1 MKQIVIDFETYYD
14 RDVSLKGMTTQEYI
28 MHPEFEAMMMSYKID
43 DAPTEVIVS
52 PTKHDLEQLGLDQ
65 ALVIAHNAG
74 FDISILS
81 LRFGIKPKM
90 IFDTLGAA
98 RALGMPAVSGCS
110 LDALARVLTPVIAG
124 MPTKGT
130 AVQSMM
136 GKRIKDLSPESL
148 AAYVEYCKTDTDI
161 CYLLAQYFMPQMPV
175 REAQFQD
182 IIVRCASEPMIKV
195 DSAIVRDALAEVM
208 QRRDSLHTRLAHVLG
223 ATLEDTMQAI
233 MSNQKFAAAL
243 TEVAKENHFPVEGLI
258 PMKVSTKTGK
268 MTHAFAKTDPGMAG
282 LLEHPVE
289 DIALLAATRMGLKTT
304 TEHTRLERFL
314 ALSEY
319 PALSIPYLISGA
331 HTHRLS
337 GAGKINLQ
345 NLPSGRVAGQSN
357 AARRSLVAPDGSI
370 LVSGD
375 SKQIET
381 RVLAYCVGDQSSL
394 DDFIA
399 GRDPYITMAA
409 MIFNTTYQDIEEQYN
424 SPDPEI
430 AAAGNLKRQ
439 IGKSARLGCG
449 FQLGPTGF
457 VNYCK
462 VISRVDIT
470 DEESNNIVAQ
480 YRETN
485 PDVVNMWAQCK
496 QVLALMEQGMKGYF
510 GGMDG
515 KLFYYDGMT
524 EVAGRRVPSIELPD
538 GMKLYYSDL
547 RWEPSKKFDGLSMVY
562 TSYKGNSG
570 TTHGIYGGK
579 LVENLV
585 QALAFSIMKWQGVA
599 LHRAG
604 FKIVSNTHDEFTTI
618 VPEAE
623 AEARAE
629 DMRTIMNTAPKWVE
643 GLPLGS
649 DVGFAH
655 SYADC

>member
-14 RDVSLKGMTTQEYI
+14 RDVSLRGMTTQEYI

-136 GKRIKDLSPESL
+136 GKRIKDLSPTSL
-148 AAYVEYCKTDTDI
+148 AEYVEYCKTDTDI

-195 DSAIVRDALAEVM
+195 DSTIVREALTEVM

-243 TEVAKENHFPVEGLI
+243 TAVAEENKYPVKGLI
-258 PMKVSTKTGK
+258 PMKLSTKTGK

-304 TEHTRLERFL
+304 TEHTRLQRFL
-314 ALSEY
+314 KLSEFE
-319 PALSIPYLISGA
+319 ALSIPYTISGA

-337 GAGKINLQ
+337 GCVVGYTMITCLTGDGYVVEKPITDVLLSDLVWDGVEFVEHEGVVFSGYQDVYEHDGIIATAEHQVFTSETTSCGLLAAKEAG
-345 NLPSGRVAGQSN
+345 SGIM
-357 AARRSLVAPDGSI
+357 AARAPSDW
-370 LVSGD
+370 
-375 SKQIET
+375 E
-381 RVLAYCVGDQSSL
+381 YN
-394 DDFIA
+394 A
-399 GRDPYITMAA
+399 GR
-409 MIFNTTYQDIEEQYN
+409 
-424 SPDPEI
+424 
-430 AAAGNLKRQ
+430 LRK
-439 IGKSARLGCG
+439 
-449 FQLGPTGF
+449 
-457 VNYCK
+457 
-462 VISRVDIT
+462 T
-470 DEESNNIVAQ
+470 D
-480 YRETN
+480 
-485 PDVVNMWAQCK
+485 
-496 QVLALMEQGMKGYF
+496 
-510 GGMDG
+510 
-515 KLFYYDGMT
+515 
-524 EVAGRRVPSIELPD
+524 
-538 GMKLYYSDL
+538 
-547 RWEPSKKFDGLSMVY
+547 WE
-562 TSYKGNSG
+562 
-570 TTHGIYGGK
+570 
-579 LVENLV
+579 
-585 QALAFSIMKWQGVA
+585 
-599 LHRAG
+599 
-604 FKIVSNTHDEFTTI
+604 
-618 VPEAE
+618 
-623 AEARAE
+623 
-629 DMRTIMNTAPKWVE
+629 
-643 GLPLGS
+643 
-649 DVGFAH
+649 
-655 SYADC
+655 